1 MIEQGKR
8 RAVMA
13 NDPKK
18 PQAKKG
24 QQSQSEN
31 ARIRQRRAQ
40 RRAQEEAKAAQAAP
54 ASGAS
59 AARTAERRREREQE
73 KQRRRLTS
81 TALVIGGL
89 ALLIAFVVIVTNLP
103 AEAPIPENTSARYA
117 GLPIGST
124 EQGYPRLGSATA
136 TVQVVVYS
144 SFDCAA
150 CRNIHDQL
158 MDRIIERVRA
168 GSIAFTFIPRFGT
181 GEIVNGQGAAEA
193 ALCAGEQGK
202 FWEMHDALFT
212 WQGLYGNQAFT
223 NNRIVTG
230 AEKLGLNMSAFDG
243 CARSDST
250 VPILETARQ
259 QALNAGF
266 AGTPTFTING
276 VQPVDENGT
285 PILSADGI
293 IAEIDRRIA
302 EFSTTAPSNTQTQ
315 PAPEA
320 TEPAESAVRSEAT
333 PEVES
338 TPEAEAA
345 PEIEV
350 TPEVTTEA

>member
-1 MIEQGKR
+1 
-8 RAVMA
+8 MA

-18 PQAKKG
+18 PQSKKG

-31 ARIRQRRAQ
+31 ARIRQRRAE
-40 RRAQEEAKAAQAAP
+40 RRAEEEAKAAQSSAP
-54 ASGAS
+54 SGGAG

-81 TALVIGGL
+81 TALIIGGL
-89 ALLIAFVVIVTNLP
+89 ALLIAFVVIVTNIP
-103 AEAPIPENTSARYA
+103 AEAPIPDNTETRYA
-117 GLPIGST
+117 GLQLGST
-124 EQGYPRLGSATA
+124 ELGYPRLGSPTA
-136 TVQVVVYS
+136 SVQVVEYS

-168 GSIAFTFIPRFGT
+168 GSIAFTFVPRFRT

-202 FWEMHDALFT
+202 FWEMHDALFN
-212 WQGLYGNQAFT
+212 WQGIYGNQAFT
-223 NNRIVTG
+223 NNRIVAG
-230 AEKLGLNMSAFDG
+230 ANQLGLNMSLFDG
-243 CARSDST
+243 CARLDST
-250 VPILETARQ
+250 VPILDTARQ

-266 AGTPTFTING
+266 VGTPAFTING

-285 PILSADGI
+285 PILTADGI

-302 EFSTTAPSNTQTQ
+302 EFATSAPTGAQSQATLEAAV
-315 PAPEA
+315 PAEA
-320 TEPAESAVRSEAT
+320 TSEPAVRSEAT
-333 PEVES
+333 LEAEATLEIEM
-338 TPEAEAA
+338 TPEA
-345 PEIEV
+345 
-350 TPEVTTEA
+350 TPES